1 MTDGL
6 PGIRRNR
13 DFRESA
19 VYYSDRR
26 RFGRVLHCCAASIG
40 NRRAKRQREPG
51 KPRRRTDQP
60 FDSSCGR
67 TSVSSYPNP
76 SHQIHGGR
84 LAQTFSIEA
93 HLTLRR
99 AFQRNLAR
107 RATNVCRP
115 SPTCVEASA
124 SMPKSL
130 EMPAAY
136 PAFEPGVVSTILGP
150 RQGDHPPL
158 RVSQAVPR
166 SVSGGDAPESQDA
179 VPHRVDYGSGKRGK
193 DASLRYTWVFV
204 LRTQCP
210 KWVEVPIDVVSFN
223 QIQFNKRL
231 GAPDDRVK
239 IISVLFGV

>member
-26 RFGRVLHCCAASIG
+26 RFGRVLHCCAASID

-84 LAQTFSIEA
+84 LAQTFSVEA

-136 PAFEPGVVSTILGP
+136 PAFEPGGSS
-150 RQGDHPPL
+150 R
-158 RVSQAVPR
+158 R
-166 SVSGGDAPESQDA
+166 SWG
-179 VPHRVDYGSGKRGK
+179 RGK
-193 DASLRYTWVFV
+193 GTIHPFASAKRFLAPSAAATRLKAKTRYLTASIMD
-204 LRTQCP
+204 RA
-210 KWVEVPIDVVSFN
+210 
-223 QIQFNKRL
+223 R
-231 GAPDDRVK
+231 GARMRR
-239 IISVLFGV
+239 